1 MSFDSFVLMF
11 PPATAESAGQTEEQG
26 GGARAGEGGASLA
39 GGADG
44 RPATKGRRL
53 QMRVK
58 HC

>member
-1 MSFDSFVLMF
+1 MF